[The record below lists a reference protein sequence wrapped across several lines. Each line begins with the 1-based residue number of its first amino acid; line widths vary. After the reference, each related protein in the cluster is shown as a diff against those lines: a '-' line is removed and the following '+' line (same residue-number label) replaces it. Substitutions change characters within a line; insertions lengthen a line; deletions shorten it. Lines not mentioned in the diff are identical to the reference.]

1 MKTFVQIFLLTILLT
16 SITPAYTSLYVLDP
30 RGWGGWAQGTIEE
43 ASLSVKPHG
52 IYSEYELCLTFSA
65 RGQWFGESDTLEV
78 QYSFDLPENSIVC
91 DSWLWIEDTVVQA
104 IIMDQWTASSIY
116 EEIVNRRRDPS
127 ILFKRSSTNY
137 ELRIFPMAGN
147 SSRKVKITYL
157 IPAQLNN
164 NTIVS
169 PLPTNLLQ
177 VSYNPLESLQLSVY
191 LKEGLQNPGILE
203 YPEIVFQ
210 SDSLSGISFN
220 ALIPSEAIQNSLN
233 LSVDA
238 PMNNGIFVSTF
249 DNGNEG
255 FYQLAFLPS
264 KALNI
269 SAPRKVAL
277 LVDYE
282 EYNTTITKSVLLENI
297 KTALRLN
304 LTSEDS
310 FNIILSKVNIQRI
323 SENWIRADS
332 SVIDSIFRELSED
345 QIAGYSNLPSLLSDG
360 IDFVKNHGNDGS
372 LLDLFQVPTR
382 WEIIK
387 VQISSLMISLN

>member
-1 MKTFVQIFLLTILLT
+1 MKTFVQIFLLTILLA
-16 SITPAYTSLYVLDP
+16 SITSAYSSLYVLDP
-30 RGWGGWAQGTIEE
+30 RGWSGWAPGTIEE
-43 ASLSVKPHG
+43 ATLSIKPHG

-127 ILFKRSSTNY
+127 ILFKRSATNY

-164 NTIVS
+164 NSIVS

-177 VSYNPLESLQLSVY
+177 VSYNPVESLQLSVY
-191 LKEGLQNPGILE
+191 LKEGMQNPGILE

-210 SDSLSGISFN
+210 SDSLSGISFS
-220 ALIPSEAIQNSLN
+220 ALIPSEALQNSLN

-255 FYQLAFLPS
+255 FYQLAF
-264 KALNI
+264 
-269 SAPRKVAL
+269 
-277 LVDYE
+277 
-282 EYNTTITKSVLLENI
+282 
-297 KTALRLN
+297 
-304 LTSEDS
+304 
-310 FNIILSKVNIQRI
+310 
-323 SENWIRADS
+323 
-332 SVIDSIFRELSED
+332 
-345 QIAGYSNLPSLLSDG
+345 
-360 IDFVKNHGNDGS
+360 
-372 LLDLFQVPTR
+372 
-382 WEIIK
+382 
-387 VQISSLMISLN
+387 